1 MTESTGFTRRAV
13 LGGLPLLPV
22 LGAKSKLKIG
32 VTDWNLGKGAN
43 PESVTMAASIG
54 FEGVEIS
61 FGRPRPDEARLPA
74 DKPET
79 IAAYREALGRHKI
92 AVAGTCVDALHK
104 NCLMNDRRGVKWLS
118 DGIRLSRELG
128 SKVLLMPAFFDCEI
142 KTPALMGS
150 TASAIKEVIKEA
162 ERAGVILG
170 LENTLSAM
178 ENLRIMDLVGSG
190 HLKVYYDPQ
199 NAIRWNHDP
208 FQEISELGASRICQF
223 HIKDNDGYLGEGKV
237 PWDRLLRLILDLGF
251 DGWANLETINP
262 SKNIPADMR
271 RNLAYVRRFVGRSS
285 GSS

>member
-13 LGGLPLLPV
+13 LGGLALLPA
-22 LGAKSKLKIG
+22 LGAKSRLKIG
-32 VTDWNLGKGAN
+32 VTDWNLRKGAS
-43 PESVTMAASIG
+43 PESVALAASIG

-61 FGRPRPDEARLPA
+61 FGRPRPDEASLPA

-104 NCLMNDRRGVKWLS
+104 NCLMNDRQGVKWVS
-118 DGIRLSRELG
+118 DGIRMSRELG

-142 KTPALMGS
+142 KTPALMDS
-150 TASAIKEVIKEA
+150 TASAIKEVIKDA
-162 ERAGVILG
+162 EQAGVTLG
-170 LENTLSAM
+170 LENTLSAG
-178 ENLRIMDLVGSG
+178 ENLRIMDRVGSG

-208 FQEISELGASRICQF
+208 FKEIPELGASRICQF

-237 PWDRLLRLILDLGF
+237 PWDRLLSVILNLGF

-262 SKNIPADMR
+262 SKDVPADMR
-271 RNLAYVRRFVGRSS
+271 RNLAYVRRFVGLSS